1 VIYQQNYN
9 YPIIQILVSVKNQYY
24 KMDVIENNGE
34 KSENNFK
41 KKQEKIF
48 QDMTKTFESKVEQGK
63 QLGKESL
70 EKFNDVTAASMDF
83 IKSKP
88 QWKSLK
94 SNSLKI
100 KEKSV
105 DSAIMIKK
113 NSPKFYKRITR
124 GFFYFF
130 ESIVGRVK
138 IGTQYG
144 TSSLEILEK
153 LAKLKELGII
163 TEEEFARKKKKI
175 LDRV

>member
-1 VIYQQNYN
+1 
-9 YPIIQILVSVKNQYY
+9 
-24 KMDVIENNGE
+24 MDVIENNDE
-34 KSENNFK
+34 KSENNIK
-41 KKQEKIF
+41 KNKEKSF
-48 QDMTKTFESKVEQGK
+48 QDLTKTYENKVEQGK

-70 EKFNDVTAASMDF
+70 EKINEMTTSSIDF

-94 SNSLKI
+94 NNSLKI

-113 NSPKFYKRITR
+113 NSPKFYRKIIN

-144 TSSLEILEK
+144 TSSIEVLEK

-163 TEEEFARKKKKI
+163 TEEEFIKKKKKI
-175 LDRV
+175 LDRI

>member
-1 VIYQQNYN
+1 V
-9 YPIIQILVSVKNQYY
+9 
-24 KMDVIENNGE
+24 DTIENNE
-34 KSENNFK
+34 KSEKNIKKNNV
-41 KKQEKIF
+41 ERF
-48 QDMTKTFESKVEQGK
+48 QDLTKNYESKVEQGK

-70 EKFNDVTAASMDF
+70 EKINEMTTSSVDF

-113 NSPKFYKRITR
+113 NSPKFYRKVIN

-144 TSSLEILEK
+144 TSSIEVLEK

-163 TEEEFARKKKKI
+163 TEEEFTRKKKKI
-175 LDRV
+175 LDRI

>member
-1 VIYQQNYN
+1 
-9 YPIIQILVSVKNQYY
+9 L
-24 KMDVIENNGE
+24 DVIENNDE
-34 KSENNFK
+34 KSENNIK
-41 KKQEKIF
+41 KNKEKSF
-48 QDMTKTFESKVEQGK
+48 QDLTKTYENKVEQGK

-70 EKFNDVTAASMDF
+70 EKINEMTTSSIDF

-94 SNSLKI
+94 NNSLKI

-113 NSPKFYKRITR
+113 NSPKFYRKIIN

-144 TSSLEILEK
+144 TSSIEVLEK
-153 LAKLKELGII
+153 LAKFKELGII
-163 TEEEFARKKKKI
+163 TEEEFIKKKKKI
-175 LDRV
+175 LDRI